1 MKKHMKT
8 LALAGLLSAFCLV
21 PLSSAQARGP
31 EMEGRHQANHQ
42 RAQYHKAR
50 HHKAK
55 HHKARHHK
63 AKRHVRRHR
72 KMEHARHVYRH
83 PRHRRIIRRRH
94 APRKVIYVYKR
105 YDDDYRD
112 KLIAVT
118 LAQTALLLALD

>member
-21 PLSSAQARGP
+21 PLSGAQARGP

-42 RAQYHKAR
+42 RAQY
-50 HHKAK
+50 
-55 HHKARHHK
+55 HKARHHK